1 MTKIQSQLDR
11 MLKSNGKISNTQGIK
26 MAYDRGNK
34 IFVKDNKM
42 YIGGTTSFT
51 NWLENFTKLP
61 FGVLGGVRDMERYIE
76 AERIL
81 KDNPQITELVGHSQ
95 AGVVAL
101 QLAKDFPNRNLSTK
115 TYNSPV
121 FSLGFDQPSEQH
133 KRFRKVGDVVSAFDG
148 SAINYNTDTLNPVK
162 NHDISSL
169 DNIDESIPERTLF

>member
-1 MTKIQSQLDR
+1 MTKVQSQLDN
-11 MLKSNGKISNTQGIK
+11 MLKYNGRISNIQGIK
-26 MAYDRGNK
+26 MAYDRDNK
-34 IFVKDNKM
+34 VYMRGNKM

-81 KDNPQITELVGHSQ
+81 KENPQITELVGHSQ

-101 QLAKDFPNRNLSTK
+101 QLAKDFPNRNLRTR
-115 TYNSPV
+115 TYNSPS
-121 FSLGFDQPSEQH
+121 FSLGFEQPSEQH
-133 KRFRKVGDVVSAFDG
+133 KRFRKVGDIVSAFDG
-148 SAINYNTDTLNPVK
+148 SAINYNIDTLNPFK

-169 DNIDESIPERTLF
+169 DNIDETIPPLSLP

>member
-1 MTKIQSQLDR
+1 MTKFQSQSDN
-11 MLKSNGKISNTQGIK
+11 MLKSNGRISNTQGIK

-34 IFVKDNKM
+34 IYVRDNKM
-42 YIGGTTSFT
+42 YIGGTTSMT
-51 NWLENFTKLP
+51 NWLENLTKLP

-81 KDNPQITELVGHSQ
+81 KENPQINELVGHSQ

-101 QLAKDFPNRNLSTK
+101 QLAKDFPERNLRTR

-121 FSLGFDQPSEQH
+121 FSLGFEQPSEQH
-133 KRFRKVGDVVSAFDG
+133 KRFRNVGDVVSAFDG
-148 SAINYNTDTLNPVK
+148 SAINYNTDTLNPIK

-169 DNIDESIPERTLF
+169 DNIDESIPERASF